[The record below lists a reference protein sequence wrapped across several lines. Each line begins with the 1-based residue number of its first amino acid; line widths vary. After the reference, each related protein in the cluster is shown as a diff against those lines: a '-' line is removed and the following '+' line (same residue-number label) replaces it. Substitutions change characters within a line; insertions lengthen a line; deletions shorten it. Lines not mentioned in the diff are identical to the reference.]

1 LTKLPADNN
10 IERVEWS
17 SCPPKS
23 PEVCVGGQVL
33 TTLSWNNKEENS
45 PRLELALFIMLL
57 RQLRNLAIYIPANQR
72 SF

>member
-10 IERVEWS
+10 IERVEKS

-23 PEVCVGGQVL
+23 PEVCMGGQVL
-33 TTLSWNNKEENS
+33 TTLSWNNNEENS
-45 PRLELALFIMLL
+45 ARLELALFIILL
-57 RQLRNLAIYIPANQR
+57 HQLRNLAIYIPANQR